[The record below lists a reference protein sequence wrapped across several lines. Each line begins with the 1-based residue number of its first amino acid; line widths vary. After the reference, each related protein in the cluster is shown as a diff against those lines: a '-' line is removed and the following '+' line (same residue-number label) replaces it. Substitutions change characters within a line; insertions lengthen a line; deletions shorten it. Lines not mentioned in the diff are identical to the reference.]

1 MADMHRA
8 RQVPKSAEL
17 QLSEEVQKN
26 NDLRRQL
33 AEMTQERDRLLQQLA
48 ELMRDRQDVAHE
60 ALHIIQQVRREKDA
74 AIRSLC
80 QGCHRLQGL
89 PEP

>member
-8 RQVPKSAEL
+8 RRVPKSAEL

-26 NDLRRQL
+26 NDLWRQL

-48 ELMRDRQDVAHE
+48 ELTRDRQDFASE
-60 ALHIIQQVRREKDA
+60 ALDIIQQVRRQKDA
-74 AIRSLC
+74 AIQRLC
-80 QGCHRLQGL
+80 QGWHRLQGL
-89 PEP
+89 PEL